1 MAILMKTLKLFQKT
15 LELIISNM
23 KLPCILAVLKKWGQ
37 YYIMWVSF
45 LLGSGILLEDFYF

>member
-1 MAILMKTLKLFQKT
+1 MKTLKLFQKT

-23 KLPCILAVLKKWGQ
+23 KLPCILAMLKKWGQ